1 MLRTERLLF
10 ELAAVATAA
19 TFSLLQILQHL
30 LSAGHWGSLF
40 KVLASEVP
48 QVPEDFCVSPVL
60 PTQPLTTSRCLDSL
74 DESHHFLY
82 SHSPQ
87 RLIRRSSLY
96 RISPVALIPR
106 HDIVRV
112 MVLNEKMEPPVAP
125 VQPSTISQ
133 SDINQRFYRHFQ
145 AECTELQEQI
155 AQLEN
160 YSLVGGEKQDAI
172 DHVNSGITRLS
183 DEVSDASGFV
193 PAYDQRVYSQA
204 IKALQEKLQDARTKF
219 APKPR
224 FQFKQQKNNSAI
236 SLNDAAELAQEKRLK
251 APGFGQSLL
260 SSNESSIATTPA
272 HLKTPPNEANSK
284 DTLGDL
290 PSFPKNYNEEMTKGP
305 VGPVRKPSFSQA
317 TNVNISGHN
326 RLHIILPSSASRA
339 TASGS
344 LTKLNRCIVD
354 MSVPTANGA
363 PFAGLALQSV
373 KDSLII
379 AGHVAG
385 AAHITGVENSIIVVA
400 SRQVRMHDCKNVD
413 IYLHCGSRPI
423 IEDCSNVRFSPI
435 PECYMTIQETPIQ
448 SQWDQVDDFK
458 WLKADHSPN
467 WSILP
472 DDEKLD
478 EEIWTDVVPGG
489 PGVGLEDI
497 LKRMNLPGR

>member
-1 MLRTERLLF
+1 
-10 ELAAVATAA
+10 
-19 TFSLLQILQHL
+19 
-30 LSAGHWGSLF
+30 
-40 KVLASEVP
+40 
-48 QVPEDFCVSPVL
+48 
-60 PTQPLTTSRCLDSL
+60 
-74 DESHHFLY
+74 
-82 SHSPQ
+82 
-87 RLIRRSSLY
+87 
-96 RISPVALIPR
+96 
-106 HDIVRV
+106 